1 MKNRQGSNWEMVEV
15 KEFKSNVKIYFL
27 WVIVRCLVLFRETQ
41 EIMDFSESLFRQL
54 HTGDLVTLYN
64 KTE

>member
-1 MKNRQGSNWEMVEV
+1 MKNRLGSNWKMVEV

-27 WVIVRCLVLFRETQ
+27 LVIVRCLVLLRETQ

-54 HTGDLVTLYN
+54 HTGDLVTIYN